1 MVRASLHARAASA
14 SIHPTP
20 SKSHPALPPVQPTKK
35 SKRTARHAVLLT
47 RIATSAITKSSK
59 KNLKRKESRASK
71 QNLITGL
78 SSLADALPDADNEDG
93 WEDWEH
99 DVFDQSSKDAL
110 RNLQHKR
117 KAGGEGKMKMKTIKS
132 KPGAQKRKEKVLRE
146 ECVRFGK
153 NLAIMNSATVAA
165 VAEGRKS
172 GAVQV
177 PAVNSWAA
185 LRGFIA
191 NTMERK
197 EEFVQME
204 AGQSGAGSGMDV
216 DV

>member
-1 MVRASLHARAASA
+1 MVRASLRAKAVKASA
-14 SIHPTP
+14 STP
-20 SKSHPALPPVQPTKK
+20 NSRPALPPIQPTKK
-35 SKRTARHAVLLT
+35 SKRTTRHAALLA
-47 RIATSAITKSSK
+47 RVATSSAITKSSK
-59 KNLKRKESRASK
+59 KNVKRKESRASR

-78 SSLADALPDADNEDG
+78 SSLADALPDADNEGD

-99 DVFDQSSKDAL
+99 DM
-110 RNLQHKR
+110 
-117 KAGGEGKMKMKTIKS
+117 KMKMKTIKS

-153 NLAIMNSATVAA
+153 NLAIMNSAA
-165 VAEGRKS
+165 VAVATEGKES
-172 GAVQV
+172 GTVQGPV
-177 PAVNSWAA
+177 PAVSAWAA

-204 AGQSGAGSGMDV
+204 AGKSGAGDGMDV